1 MRLSASVLHD
11 NHVYKLRGFLR
22 CLPCT
27 RMHLCAKPKCC
38 PNQCKALRAEAIRF
52 RWIPWWAFLL
62 KKPPQPTQVT
72 ARFVSKTNFFGG
84 CAKPNSDR
92 TKAQLRTGEQPC
104 ETREE
109 PRYDGAQRNPQPA
122 GPCTGPANT
131 RSRRPMVLHASSA
144 RGSTD
149 CLRCPCFWLL
159 WYLLWAQEQ
168 NQLCDNG
175 FITTVKSS
183 QYPAPKQIT
192 AWEKRNG
199 EGRGVNANK
208 SLLGYLRR
216 RGLRF

>member
-1 MRLSASVLHD
+1 MQGFESRSNKVSVDSMVGISCKETPTSYSAL
-11 NHVYKLRGFLR
+11 
-22 CLPCT
+22 CLKDQHQP
-27 RMHLCAKPKCC
+27 
-38 PNQCKALRAEAIRF
+38 
-52 RWIPWWAFLL
+52 WI
-62 KKPPQPTQVT
+62 
-72 ARFVSKTNFFGG
+72 NFFGG
-84 CAKPNSDR
+84 WAKPNSDR

-131 RSRRPMVLHASSA
+131 RSKRPTVLHASSA
-144 RGSTD
+144 QGSTD

-192 AWEKRNG
+192 AWEKWNG

-216 RGLRF
+216 RGFRF